1 MKLNAKEYKQRG
13 WVEIYSKFINR
24 KFYLVRNL
32 EVKVPDDSLLR
43 VTQRGL
49 KTLGGLKSNEIQELF
64 LAAEI
69 ICSNVY
75 DATIETASKQRKQKR
90 VDRPGQ
96 QIRKRVRKTTQ
107 EAWC

>member
-1 MKLNAKEYKQRG
+1 MQLNAKEYKRNG
-13 WVEIYSKFINR
+13 WIKIYSKLINR

-49 KTLGGLKSNEIQELF
+49 QTLGGLKSNEIQQLF
-64 LAAEI
+64 EAAEI
-69 ICSNVY
+69 LCSNVY

-90 VDRPGQ
+90 VDRPRQ
-96 QIRKRVRKTTQ
+96 QIRKRVRQATH
-107 EAWC
+107 EARC

>member
-1 MKLNAKEYKQRG
+1 MQLNAEAYKRNG
-13 WVEIYSKFINR
+13 WIEIYSKVINK

-49 KTLGGLKSNEIQELF
+49 KTLGGLKSNEIQKLF

-69 ICSNVY
+69 LCGNVY
-75 DATIETASKQRKQKR
+75 DATLETASKQRKQKR
-90 VDRPGQ
+90 VDRVGKQ
-96 QIRKRVRKTTQ
+96 VRKGVRQITH
-107 EAWC
+107 EARG

>member
-1 MKLNAKEYKQRG
+1 MQLNAKEYKRNG
-13 WVEIYSKFINR
+13 WIKIYSKLINR

-49 KTLGGLKSNEIQELF
+49 QTLGGLKFNEIQELF

-69 ICSNVY
+69 LCSNVY
-75 DATIETASKQRKQKR
+75 DATLETASKQRKQKR
-90 VDRPGQ
+90 VDRTRKQ
-96 QIRKRVRKTTQ
+96 VRKRVRKTTN
-107 EAWC
+107 EARC

>member
-1 MKLNAKEYKQRG
+1 MQLNAEAYKRNG
-13 WVEIYSKFINR
+13 WIEIYSKVINK

-49 KTLGGLKSNEIQELF
+49 QTLGGLKSNEIQELF

-69 ICSNVY
+69 LCGNVY
-75 DATIETASKQRKQKR
+75 DATLETASKQRKQKR
-90 VDRPGQ
+90 VDRT
-96 QIRKRVRKTTQ
+96 RKQVRKGVRQITH
-107 EAWC
+107 EARS

>member
-1 MKLNAKEYKQRG
+1 MQLNAKEYKQRG
-13 WVEIYSKFINR
+13 WVEIYSKFINK

-49 KTLGGLKSNEIQELF
+49 QTLGGLKFNEIQQLF

-69 ICSNVY
+69 LCNNGY
-75 DATIETASKQRKQKR
+75 DAELETAGKQRKQKR
-90 VDRPGQ
+90 VGRT
-96 QIRKRVRKTTQ
+96 RKQVRKGVRKTTN
-107 EAWC
+107 EARC